1 MNSNASLH
9 NTLVNSFLPRCLQA
23 WVIFIV
29 TALLMACGGSGGGD
43 VALAPILTPIL
54 IPPTPKPTGIS
65 LYLGSI
71 AGDGDLDG
79 TTVTAR
85 FNNPGGVAVDG
96 AGNVYV
102 ADTDN
107 HSIRKISAD
116 GTITTWAGKS
126 GESGSVDGLGAAARF
141 TSPNGIALD
150 AVGNIYVADR
160 GNHLIRKISPAGQ
173 VSTLAG
179 SAGEAG
185 LVDGIGAA
193 ARLSYP
199 TRLALGPNG
208 VLYVVDAQTDVVR
221 TVEASGQVGTM
232 KIDVPRGSI
241 VDPTTGSV
249 TRYEPYFSGIAVDR
263 SGNVFL
269 PDRLN
274 RIVYR
279 ITPSGSIST
288 VYTGFP
294 VLSNVF
300 YTGAGLGDIVIDA
313 GGNVS
318 FIDSGII
325 RKLSASGEL
334 SATDE
339 VSKVDAATSLSSLTA
354 LAIDHRGALI
364 VAMKN
369 LSVAHITGS
378 GVSAVFRVGTDGIIA
393 RLAPVAAA
401 VKPVDDSGAS
411 VDLRP
416 SGSLSVAPDGALF
429 LADFRSGRVH
439 QLGAGGLVTT
449 RPMVPDLARQG
460 LDAIYGATGLAIDG
474 AGNAY
479 LAHYFGIY
487 KVSAAGVVSLL
498 AGVTGGSGF
507 LPPDISSVLNAP
519 VGIVA
524 SRDGVLYVSD
534 RGDHTIRKITPQ
546 GAVTTVAGLANE
558 SGSADGNGS
567 AARFNQPSGLAL
579 DALGNLYVA
588 DSGNKTVRK
597 IMPTGLVSTIA
608 GRAGFGGDE
617 DGADATFVEPR
628 YLAVDAAGAVYV
640 AELNKRL
647 LRKISPTGFVSTV
660 AGQRGGKGIRAG
672 ALPGFLGVPTGL
684 AVGLDGTVNYAT
696 DAAILALQP

>member
-1 MNSNASLH
+1 MNAKASLH

-65 LYLGSI
+65 LYLGSMG
-71 AGDGDLDG
+71 GDGDLDG
-79 TTVTAR
+79 TVVTAR

-102 ADTDN
+102 ADTGN
-107 HSIRKISAD
+107 HSIRKISVD
-116 GTITTWAGKS
+116 GTVTTWAGKS
-126 GESGSVDGLGAAARF
+126 GDSGSVDGLGAAARF

-208 VLYVVDAQTDVVR
+208 LLYVVDTQTDVVR
-221 TVEASGQVGTM
+221 TVDASGQVGTM
-232 KIDVPRGSI
+232 KIDVPRGTEI
-241 VDPTTGSV
+241 DANTGAI
-249 TRYEPYFSGIAVDR
+249 TRYDPYFSGIAVDR
-263 SGNVFL
+263 SGNVLL

-279 ITPSGSIST
+279 ITPSGSTST
-288 VYTGFP
+288 VYTGIP
-294 VLSNVF
+294 VAREWYLYNQEL
-300 YTGAGLGDIVIDA
+300 GLGDIVIDA

-318 FIDSGII
+318 FIDSGSI
-325 RKLSASGEL
+325 RRL
-334 SATDE
+334 SATGEISTIDL
-339 VSKVDAATSLSSLTA
+339 SNSLSGPAA
-354 LAIDHRGALI
+354 LAVDHGGALFI
-364 VAMKN
+364 AYKN
-369 LSVAHITGS
+369 TNIAHITGS
-378 GVSAVFRVGTDGIIA
+378 GASAVLRVGTDGTIT

-498 AGVTGGSGF
+498 AGVTGGSEF

-546 GAVTTVAGLANE
+546 GVVTTVAGLANE

-617 DGADATFVEPR
+617 DGADATFLEPR

-660 AGQRGGKGIRAG
+660 AGQREGKGIRAG
-672 ALPGFLGVPTGL
+672 ALPGYLGVPTGL
-684 AVGLDGTVNYAT
+684 AVGLDGTVYYAT
-696 DAAILALQP
+696 DGAILALQL